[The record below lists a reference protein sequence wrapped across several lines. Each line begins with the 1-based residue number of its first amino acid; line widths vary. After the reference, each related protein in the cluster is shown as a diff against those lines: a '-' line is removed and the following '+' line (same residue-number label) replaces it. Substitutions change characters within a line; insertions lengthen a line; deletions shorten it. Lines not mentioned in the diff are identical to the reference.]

1 MLVRRLPMLLLAL
14 GGSVFALLRWK
25 VHPRASLMTVIALVI
40 YLIEAVLF
48 TVFIYYL
55 PELTQSLRISGKATG
70 WLYTLIFFCED
81 FVLAGVLLLL
91 VAAAFTGR
99 RAQTDATD

>member
-1 MLVRRLPMLLLAL
+1 MLLLAL
-14 GGSVFALLRWK
+14 GGSIFALVRWK

-55 PELTQSLRISGKATG
+55 PELTQSLRLSGKATG
-70 WLYTLIFFCED
+70 WLYTVIFFFED
-81 FVLAGVLLLL
+81 FVLAGVILLL

-99 RAQTDATD
+99 RTQPDATD